1 MPGVLRGLCYLQLHD
16 LSAQLPRE
24 PVPQPSLD
32 AWGPGAAEAP
42 APSLLLPPLANGRV
56 SWPHLNLLLFLFLPV
71 CFFQVMNDQMP
82 VHGSDGTTFTLR
94 QLDLC
99 DHVEARIHLARLYV
113 MPLWMNHS
121 GSDQSAS
128 YEEPCVL
135 NETWWIV
142 IGLSS
147 NHRPCFFLYVVNTTL
162 QMVLC
167 HKPSG
172 PSG

>member
-1 MPGVLRGLCYLQLHD
+1 M
-16 LSAQLPRE
+16 
-24 PVPQPSLD
+24 
-32 AWGPGAAEAP
+32 
-42 APSLLLPPLANGRV
+42 
-56 SWPHLNLLLFLFLPV
+56 

-113 MPLWMNHS
+113 MPLWMNRS

-135 NETWWIV
+135 NET
-142 IGLSS
+142 
-147 NHRPCFFLYVVNTTL
+147 
-162 QMVLC
+162 
-167 HKPSG
+167 
-172 PSG
+172 